1 MANLQA
7 FGPGDDPGP
16 AVRAAHPHATAE
28 ELFTLVQSDWLFRMP
43 SLHLAAAQADGGG
56 QAYLYELA
64 YGAPAAGGILGACH
78 ALDIS
83 LVFGTLTAAES
94 FLGDTPPEEAAAV
107 SAGMRSA
114 WVTMATQGHPGWPS
128 FDHRRMTGVYETTS
142 TPQVQTYPEEAS
154 RALWADHRF
163 SALDLHR

>member
-1 MANLQA
+1 M
-7 FGPGDDPGP
+7 
-16 AVRAAHPHATAE
+16 RAAYPHATAE

-142 TPQVQTYPEEAS
+142 TPQVQSYPEEAS
-154 RALWADHRF
+154 RALWSDHRF
-163 SALDLHR
+163 GALDLVS